1 MIDYFVKPSAGD
13 QLEKNKSTEMTRLPK
28 HTVPTLQDPKICLN
42 AVWAIGGGVGIWKG
56 KLACLASG

>member
-1 MIDYFVKPSAGD
+1 MLQSTSIDIIINRMIDYFVKPSAGD

-42 AVWAIGGGVGIWKG
+42 AV
-56 KLACLASG
+56 